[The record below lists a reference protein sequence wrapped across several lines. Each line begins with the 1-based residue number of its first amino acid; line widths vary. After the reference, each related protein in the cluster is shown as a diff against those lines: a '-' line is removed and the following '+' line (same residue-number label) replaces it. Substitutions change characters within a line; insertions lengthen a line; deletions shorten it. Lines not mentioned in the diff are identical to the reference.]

1 MSGQVAADGNDPRP
15 GFDGSHSAG
24 PASRRRH
31 LRVATLLTLAGER
44 LSHLRRTPAGG
55 TAPYSSATMTWT
67 RVRQWGGEHP
77 DAVDVVAAAA
87 LLCLG
92 VLSVQVTHDVV
103 AQMGL
108 DAPTRPSVWTWTA
121 YVVLVGG
128 LAVRRR
134 YPLTVG
140 MVGGAAFAAFQALGG
155 IEGTVST
162 VAVFLA
168 IHAAG
173 AYGRRRARDVV
184 RGVVVLG
191 LMGTLVWQL
200 ANGDGFPPGTSVLL
214 ARLFSVGL
222 NVFFFGAAWVFG
234 DLTRIRARREEQL
247 AARTAELEVARERNA
262 ARAVVEE
269 RVRIARELH
278 DVLAHHVSVM
288 GVQAGAARHQ
298 LARAP
303 ERAAEPLAAI
313 EASARSAVLELQR
326 MLGFLRSDDDPETGD
341 RSPQPGLGQLQRL
354 AEDMR
359 RAGVGVDLQVSGD
372 VDELPDTIHL
382 SAYRIVQEALTN
394 VLKHAGAG
402 TRATVEVA
410 RVPHH
415 VAVEVADDGPG
426 PGFAD
431 QQPGTG
437 SGLVGMRERVALH
450 GGAFIAGPATGGG
463 FRVRAVLP
471 LAGGSR
477 DAPTG
482 DRTDVWE
489 PVP

>member
-1 MSGQVAADGNDPRP
+1 
-15 GFDGSHSAG
+15 
-24 PASRRRH
+24 
-31 LRVATLLTLAGER
+31 
-44 LSHLRRTPAGG
+44 
-55 TAPYSSATMTWT
+55 MTWT

-77 DAVDVVAAAA
+77 DAVDVVAAAT
-87 LLCLG
+87 LLGLG
-92 VLSVQVTHDVV
+92 VLSVVVTRDVI
-103 AQMGL
+103 AQMMGP
-108 DAPTRPSVWTWTA
+108 DAPGQLSVGAWVA
-121 YVVLVGG
+121 FVVLVGG

-140 MVGGAAFAAFQALGG
+140 LLGGAAFAAFQALGG
-155 IEGTVST
+155 AEGTVAT

-173 AYGRRRARDVV
+173 AHGRRGARDVV
-184 RGVVVLG
+184 RAVVVLG
-191 LMGTLVWQL
+191 LMGTLFLQL
-200 ANGDGFPPGTSVLL
+200 ANSDGYAPGTSVLL
-214 ARLFSVGL
+214 ARIFSIGL

-234 DLTRIRARREEQL
+234 DMSRLRATRERQL
-247 AARTAELEVARERNA
+247 AARTAELEAAREHNA

-326 MLGFLRSDDDPETGD
+326 MLAFLRNDDDPDSGD
-341 RSPQPGLGQLQRL
+341 RSPQPGLGQLPHL
-354 AEDMR
+354 IDDVG
-359 RAGVGVDLQVSGD
+359 RAGVDVDLRVTD
-372 VDELPDTIHL
+372 DLDDLPDTIHL

-410 RVPHH
+410 RAPHH
-415 VAVEVADDGPG
+415 LAVEVADDGPG
-426 PGFAD
+426 PGFSD
-431 QQPGTG
+431 QSPGSG

-450 GGAFIAGPATGGG
+450 GGAFVAGPATGGG

-471 LAGGSR
+471 LTGAHR
-477 DAPTG
+477 EAPSG
-482 DRTDVWE
+482 APATDPQ

>member
-1 MSGQVAADGNDPRP
+1 
-15 GFDGSHSAG
+15 
-24 PASRRRH
+24 
-31 LRVATLLTLAGER
+31 
-44 LSHLRRTPAGG
+44 
-55 TAPYSSATMTWT
+55 MTWT
-67 RVRQWGGEHP
+67 RLRQWGSDHP

-92 VLSVQVTHDVV
+92 VLSVEVTMDVM
-103 AQMGL
+103 AQMGP
-108 DAPTRPSVWTWTA
+108 DAPGPLSPWAWA
-121 YVVLVGG
+121 AFVVLVGG

-140 MVGGAAFAAFQALGG
+140 LLGGIAFATFQALGG
-155 IEGTVST
+155 VEGTVAT

-173 AYGRRRARDVV
+173 AYGRRGARDVV
-184 RGVVVLG
+184 RALVVLG
-191 LMGTLVWQL
+191 LMGGLIWQL
-200 ANGDGFPPGTSVLL
+200 AHGDGYPAGSSVLL
-214 ARLFSVGL
+214 ARIFSLGL
-222 NVFFFGAAWVFG
+222 NVFFCGAAWVFG
-234 DLTRIRARREEQL
+234 DLSRIRDRREHQL
-247 AARTAELEVARERNA
+247 ATRTAELEVERERNA

-298 LARAP
+298 LTRAP

-326 MLGFLRSDDDPETGD
+326 MLAFLRSDDDPDTGD
-341 RSPQPGLGQLQRL
+341 RSPQPGLGQLERL
-354 AEDMR
+354 ADDVR
-359 RAGVGVDLQVSGD
+359 RAGVEVDLHVDAD
-372 VDELPDTIHL
+372 VRGLPDTIHL

-394 VLKHAGAG
+394 VLKHAGQG
-402 TRATVEVA
+402 TRATVEVTRA
-410 RVPHH
+410 PHH

-426 PGFAD
+426 PGFSD

-450 GGAFIAGPATGGG
+450 GGAFVAGPATGGG

-471 LAGGSR
+471 LAGVRS
-477 DAPTG
+477 DASTS
-482 DRTDVWE
+482 DRARSWE